1 MVEKRIVLH
10 FPKEL
15 VDKPL
20 VFRLVRDFD
29 LEFNILKAE
38 VSPKEEGL
46 LVLEL
51 KGEAANYK
59 KGVQFLE
66 KEGVGIQ
73 PLSKD
78 VSMDRSKCVDCTVCV
93 PLCPTKALVT
103 DRETFKVEFIK
114 EKCIAC
120 GICITACPYNAMEIS
135 F

>member
-15 VDKPL
+15 VDKPI
-20 VFRLVRDFD
+20 VFRLVKDFN

-38 VSPKEEGL
+38 VNPKEEGL

-51 KGEAANYK
+51 KGKTGDYE
-59 KGVQFLE
+59 KGISYLK
-66 KEGVGIQ
+66 KEGLSVQ

-78 VSMDRSKCVDCTVCV
+78 VSMDRLKCTDCTVCV
-93 PLCPTKALVT
+93 PLCPTDALVKNP
-103 DRETFKVEFIK
+103 ETFEVEFIK

-120 GICITACPYNAMEIS
+120 GICIRACPYDAMEIS